1 MGTPM
6 VNEWTPVQ
14 TGGQQAALA
23 RNLLAASAVWC
34 VAQAG
39 TGGTDQRAMFVA
51 LLGTGA
57 VVAGDQFEGQS
68 EAADPIQVQIETI
81 RRSLRLSVAQLAKL
95 FGVTRPTIYSWQKG
109 GAISEDNARRIRE
122 VAAAIEPNLAFL
134 EVQTG
139 RLGSR
144 AIYGSKSL
152 VDLIAHGNAPE
163 EATESLLRIL
173 RDEDSQR
180 DRLAR
185 RLEMRRTSRGTPDT
199 ETFG

>member
-1 MGTPM
+1 MDAQM
-6 VNEWTPVQ
+6 MNEWTPLQ
-14 TGGQQAALA
+14 TEGQQATLA

-39 TGGTDQRAMFVA
+39 TGGIDQRAMVVT

-57 VVAGDQFEGQS
+57 VVAGDQI
-68 EAADPIQVQIETI
+68 EAADPIQVQIEAI

-95 FGVTRPTIYSWQKG
+95 LGVTRPTIYSWQKG

-122 VAAAIEPNLAFL
+122 VAAALEPNLAFL
-134 EVQTG
+134 EAQTG

-144 AIYGSKSL
+144 AIDGDRSF
-152 VDLIAHGNAPE
+152 VDLIAHGIAPAA
-163 EATESLLRIL
+163 ATESLVRLL

-185 RLEMRRTSRGTPDT
+185 RLETRRSSRGMPDT